1 MGKKFC
7 FALLLFFA
15 LFFTVADS
23 LFGFLREDGTY
34 VTVPDFCGLRES
46 ALSVPQWATVETSYR
61 YESDIPAGTVISQT
75 PSAGSQLKVGAGKSR
90 ILTLTV
96 SLGAEEKTVPNLL
109 GQDARSASALL
120 RDSGFI
126 VSEIPSSGGTAGEV
140 IGISPD
146 VGTKL
151 PIGSTVTLTVS
162 QGTPA
167 QTVTVPNLTGLSRS
181 SALLELFRCG
191 LTVGEVVEEA
201 SDAPVG
207 TVIRQSPTA
216 GSLVAPNTKIKITV
230 SREMP
235 AESTHPIVSP

>member
-7 FALLLFFA
+7 FAILLLFA
-15 LFFTVADS
+15 LSFTVADS
-23 LFGFLREDGTY
+23 LFGFLKDDGTY
-34 VTVPDFCGLRES
+34 VTVPDLCGQRES
-46 ALSVPQWATVETSYR
+46 SLELPHWATVETSYR
-61 YESDIPAGTVISQT
+61 YESDVPAGIVISQS
-75 PSAGSQLKVGAGKSR
+75 PLAGSQLKVGSGKSR
-90 ILTLTV
+90 TLILTV
-96 SLGAEEKTVPNLL
+96 SLGTEEKTVPDVL
-109 GQDARSASALL
+109 GQDARGAAALL
-120 RDSGFI
+120 RDHGFA
-126 VSEIPSSGGTAGEV
+126 VAEVQASGGKEGEV
-140 IGISPD
+140 IGISPS
-146 VGTKL
+146 VGTAL

-167 QTVTVPNLTGLSRS
+167 LTVTVPNLTGLSRS

-235 AESTHPIVSP
+235 TENESS